1 VARSSAKRD
10 PGAAGGPPKAEVVA
24 RPGRRRLVVGVS
36 LFAVAAAAASLLLV
50 GSRPRPSV
58 LLVTIDTLRADRLGC
73 YGYGAA
79 ATPALDALAA
89 RGVRFATAVAH
100 TPLTAP
106 SHASILTGLLP
117 LGHGVRDNGTFVLPP
132 APTTLAEAFRDA
144 GYHTAAFVSGFPLDH
159 RYGFARGFE
168 AYDDRLLHGRD
179 SRRAPYVERAAA
191 DTTPEAVGWIRA
203 ARAPW
208 FVWVHYFDP
217 HAPYEPPGDLA
228 ARFAASPYDGEIA
241 SVDRELGRLLA
252 AAEAGPSSA
261 VVLVTSDHGESLGEH
276 GEATHGVFVYDATL
290 RVPWLM
296 AGPGIPRGRVSSVVA
311 RGIDVAPT
319 LLDYAGLRI
328 PRGMQGRPL
337 RPAAEGREM
346 EDAPAYAESLF
357 CRLNLGWAELHAWRT
372 AQWKLIEAPRP
383 ELYDLGAD
391 PGETRDVSTLRTD
404 DARAL
409 RTALGRALE
418 ARPPDAS
425 TAPDREVQERLRA
438 LGYVGGTATARPT
451 GRDPKDGIALVER
464 LERGLAEARADPPL
478 ALTELSAVLASEPDA
493 PLARRYRAMAY
504 QFAGRYE
511 DSVADIRAL
520 EARGPLSLE
529 DLTVLAESLRLGGR
543 HHEALAA
550 LDRAAALDPR
560 APEPALL
567 RGRTLRAMGR
577 SEEAGAAL
585 RQARALE
592 PASAE
597 ARRGLGELAL
607 ERGAIDE
614 AASLLESN
622 VSADPTDVPALVKL
636 GVARMRAARVNDAL
650 ALFERA
656 VALEPDNPEALVDLA
671 GALGKSGRS
680 AAAIPYFEK
689 AIEVGGHTTTAL
701 NGLGVARL
709 ESGDAAGAS
718 RAFRESLALDPQQSR
733 IRDLLR
739 QVPGGKK

>member
-1 VARSSAKRD
+1 M
-10 PGAAGGPPKAEVVA
+10 A
-24 RPGRRRLVVGVS
+24 RPAGRRLVVGLL
-36 LFAVAAAAASLLLV
+36 LFAIAAAGAALLLF
-50 GSRPRPSV
+50 GSRPRPNV

-79 ATPALDALAA
+79 ATPVLDALAA
-89 RGVRFATAVAH
+89 RGVRFTTAVAH
-100 TPLTAP
+100 APLTAP

-132 APTTLAEAFRDA
+132 SPTTLAEVFRDA
-144 GYHTAAFVSGFPLDH
+144 GYRTAAFVSGFPLDH

-168 AYDDRLLHGRD
+168 TYDDRLLRGRD
-179 SRRAPYVERAAA
+179 SRRASYVERPAAA
-191 DTTPEAVGWIRA
+191 ATRQAVDWIRA

-228 ARFAASPYDGEIA
+228 VRFAGSPYDGEIA

-252 AAEAGPSSA
+252 ATEKGPSST

-276 GEATHGVFVYDATL
+276 GEATHGVFVYDSTL
-290 RVPWLM
+290 RVPWIM
-296 AGPGIPRGRVSSVVA
+296 AGPGISRGRVSAVVA

-319 LLDYAGLRI
+319 LLDYAGLRV

-372 AQWKLIEAPRP
+372 ARWKLVEAPRP
-383 ELYDLGAD
+383 ELYDLDTD
-391 PGETRDVSTLRTD
+391 PGEGHDVSTAHAD
-404 DARAL
+404 EAQAL
-409 RTALGRALE
+409 RSGLRRALE
-418 ARPPDAS
+418 AHPPDAS
-425 TAPDREVQERLRA
+425 TVPTDEARERLRA
-438 LGYVGGTATARPT
+438 LGYVGGTAPARPT

-464 LERGLAEARADPPL
+464 LERGLAEARAHPAL
-478 ALTELSAVLASEPDA
+478 AVEELSAFLAAEPDA
-493 PLARRYRAMAY
+493 PLARRYRAIAF
-504 QFAGRYE
+504 QSAGRYT
-511 DSVADIRAL
+511 DAVADIRAL

-543 HHEALAA
+543 HEEALAA

-577 SEEAGAAL
+577 SEEAAPRF
-585 RQARALE
+585 RQALALD

-607 ERGAIDE
+607 ERGANEE

-636 GVARMRAARVNDAL
+636 GVARMRADRVNEAL

-656 VALEPDNPEALVDLA
+656 VALEPATPRLSSTWPEPSARA
-671 GALGKSGRS
+671 GAPRPRFPTSRRRSRSEDARRRPSTASASPASSRATRPARFARS
-680 AAAIPYFEK
+680 ASPSRSTRSRP
-689 AIEVGGHTTTAL
+689 G
-701 NGLGVARL
+701 
-709 ESGDAAGAS
+709 SPAS
-718 RAFRESLALDPQQSR
+718 CGRC
-733 IRDLLR
+733 
-739 QVPGGKK
+739 PGGST